1 MLARAIPEIIPARKQ
16 STQNFRSN
24 LYARVQRAASPLV
37 VLLGK
42 REVWREKT
50 RFIEKN
56 GFSLSTQFNSF
67 SKLTPPKVLGILLT
81 PNRINNFIR
90 KAQSWLSG

>member
-1 MLARAIPEIIPARKQ
+1 MLVRAIPNIIPVRKQ

-56 GFSLSTQFNSF
+56 GFSLSTKFNSF
-67 SKLTPPKVLGILLT
+67 SKLTPPGLGILFT

>member
-1 MLARAIPEIIPARKQ
+1 MLVEPFLTSFQYGSNQLKTLEVTYMPESRGRQ
-16 STQNFRSN
+16 
-24 LYARVQRAASPLV
+24 SPLV

-56 GFSLSTQFNSF
+56 GFSLSTKFTSF